1 MHFLGVELNTWRYQ
15 VPSKERNVLEPSH
28 FKGGWSFNLSR
39 DQWFSKEKKPKIFA
53 IVSQFANPGEKEGG
67 ITPGHKGQWEGP
79 PPLALCALSALCS
92 TGDLDLYCKCVLFSF
107 FTQFS
112 DLHWNQRGL
121 SPKVDEESAGNN
133 DEGSTTILGIL
144 VEWQWPG
151 SFLGGGSNES
161 CSNIGLNK
169 FYIGFNFSSIIFG
182 LNEFCICFL
191 KVNVWLW
198 RSYFEVLC
206 SWMLLLLDVWSF
218 NMFL

>member
-151 SFLGGGSNES
+151 SFWGGGRMRVAA
-161 CSNIGLNK
+161 ILGWT
-169 FYIGFNFSSIIFG
+169 NFTLASISPA
-182 LNEFCICFL
+182 LFL
-191 KVNVWLW
+191 G
-198 RSYFEVLC
+198 
-206 SWMLLLLDVWSF
+206 WMNFAFAS
-218 NMFL
+218 